1 MNVPDELIWGT
12 HSFTIRVVESLQLN
26 DIWVS
31 NDAHNLQLTVLS
43 RVNKGQFTNLGRWC
57 TLNLLSCRT
66 RLMAAS
72 SPEGES
78 FV

>member
-31 NDAHNLQLTVLS
+31 NDAHNLQLTVLIKS
-43 RVNKGQFTNLGRWC
+43 A
-57 TLNLLSCRT
+57 
-66 RLMAAS
+66 MADL
-72 SPEGES
+72 
-78 FV
+78 

>member
-31 NDAHNLQLTVLS
+31 NDAHNLQLTVLNQIS
-43 RVNKGQFTNLGRWC
+43 QQ
-57 TLNLLSCRT
+57 RT
-66 RLMAAS
+66 ICESGSMAHL
-72 SPEGES
+72 ES
-78 FV
+78 LVLQDALDGGILARR

>member
-26 DIWVS
+26 DIWVT
-31 NDAHNLQLTVLS
+31 NDAHDLQLTILNAVS
-43 RVNKGQFTNLGRWC
+43 DGRSLKASPLR
-57 TLNLLSCRT
+57 TLNLLSCKT
-66 RLMAAS
+66 RLIAAS

-78 FV
+78 LV